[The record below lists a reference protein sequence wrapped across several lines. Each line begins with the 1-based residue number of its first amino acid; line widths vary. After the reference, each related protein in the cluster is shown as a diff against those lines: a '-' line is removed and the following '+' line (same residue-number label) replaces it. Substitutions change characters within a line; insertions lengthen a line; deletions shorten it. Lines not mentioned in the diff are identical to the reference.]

1 MAKYAKRAAKRA
13 NRPNPREDRNHT
25 PRHHQRD
32 VDFRQEQ
39 ERTTTA
45 RLKKRVD
52 ILPRNLHQESYVDAL
67 MDDANHVVFA
77 MGPAGCGKTLLATQ
91 YAVKMLLEG
100 SIDRVVVTRPAV
112 SVDEQHGFLPGDLT
126 TKMAPWTR
134 PILDVLREY
143 FSPQQIERMIMDE
156 VIEIAPLAYM
166 RGRAEPLNAMIP
178 TPIGYRRM
186 GDIQVGDFVYG
197 SDGRPTKVT
206 GVFPQGKK
214 EVVDVEFSDGSIVR
228 CSKDHLW
235 NTRTS
240 TQRNRNKPFTTK
252 TAGEIQA
259 TIRNKHGHKN
269 HEIPL
274 VSSPV
279 EIATNTVPLDPYLLG
294 CLLGDG
300 TISKGSIHFTTA
312 DKELTELISR
322 RLPDGVEIKK
332 NNSTKTEYDYY
343 ITGNKNR
350 TNPVKNVL
358 RDLGIW
364 GRTSSNK
371 KIPSCYLQNSA
382 DVRLEL
388 LRGLMDT
395 DGSIFS
401 HRSGKSRV
409 QFYSTSRIMAEQVK
423 WIVETLGGVA
433 RIRVKKTPKNGS
445 HTSGFGHN
453 HDVCIVDMVLPA
465 AINPFKL
472 SRKANLFN
480 PVTPLRLISDVRD
493 AGEEECQCISVA
505 APDHLYLTNNFVV
518 THNTFK
524 NAIILFDEAQ
534 NATPSQMKMVLTR
547 IGEGARMI
555 VTGDLKQHDR
565 GYEQNGLKDFLER
578 LSEGGCRGIKTVRF
592 DATDVERHPVIEDI
606 LRIYGED

>member
-52 ILPRNLHQESYVDAL
+52 ILPRNLHQETYVDAL

-77 MGPAGCGKTLLATQ
+77 MGPAGCGKTLLATL
-91 YAVKMLLEG
+91 YAVRMLMEG
-100 SIDRVVVTRPAV
+100 SIDRIVVTRPAV

-166 RGRAEPLNAMIP
+166 RGRAEPLSAIIP
-178 TPIGYRRM
+178 TPTGPRRM

-197 SDGRPTKVT
+197 SNGLPTKVT

-214 EVVDVEFSDGSIVR
+214 AVVDVEFGDGSIVR
-228 CSKDHLW
+228 CSRDHLW

-252 TAGEIQA
+252 TAAEIQE
-259 TIRNKHGHKN
+259 TLRNRHGQKN

-274 VSSPV
+274 VSAPV
-279 EIATNTVPLDPYLLG
+279 EIAAKPVPLDPYLLG

-300 TISKGSIHFTTA
+300 TISNGSIHFCTA
-312 DKELTELISR
+312 DAEMVAAVST
-322 RLPDGVEIKK
+322 RLPKGINIKPNK
-332 NNSTKTEYDYY
+332 SSKTSYDYY
-343 ITGNKNR
+343 ICGESSAA
-350 TNPVKNVL
+350 NPVKDAL
-358 RDLGIW
+358 RELGVW
-364 GRTSSNK
+364 GRTSPQK
-371 KIPSCYLQNSA
+371 MIPECYLQNST
-382 DVRLEL
+382 DIRLEL

-395 DGSIFS
+395 DGSVFN

-409 QFYSTSRIMAEQVK
+409 QFYSTSETMANQVR
-423 WIVETLGGVA
+423 WLVESLGGIA
-433 RIRVKKTPKNGS
+433 RIRGRKTPKNGT
-445 HTSGFGHN
+445 HKSGFGHN
-453 HDVCIVDMVLPA
+453 HDMHVVEMALPA
-465 AINPFKL
+465 TINPFKL
-472 SRKANLFN
+472 KRKADRFN
-480 PVTPLRLISDVRD
+480 PSRPLRMISDVRD

-505 APDHLYLTNNFVV
+505 AADRLYLTGNFVV

-524 NAIILFDEAQ
+524 NSIILFDEAQ

-547 IGEGARMI
+547 IGEGSRMI
-555 VTGDLKQHDR
+555 ITGDLKQHDR

-578 LSEGGCRGIKTVRF
+578 LSEGGARGITTVRF
-592 DATDVERHPVIEDI
+592 DSADVERHPVIEDI